1 MSTKCTALAVLVGA
15 HALIFE
21 NSADIQ
27 VFTANKCAEI
37 VDKANTSGHVTEESS
52 VSVCRKHLQSKET
65 CGLLGE
71 MLALAQ
77 MRDDFNRSSFCETMS
92 FAHACSAAME
102 DFLSSDAVADLAF
115 GHCLRSHRLRQ
126 AKTDATVGNYC
137 QCFQGVLSAAVKA
150 SDTIDTLRE
159 CYMMELEQR
168 SHKSSTAQGVASKVA
183 QVTQMPQQVPVPQS
197 QEGAKT
203 QAVQQ
208 IPAAQPQEGVKTQAV
223 QQIPAAQPQE
233 GAKTQAVQQIPA
245 AQPQV
250 QQIPAAQPQVDS
262 QVQQQVPFARL
273 QAVKS
278 KSAALANQ
286 TLGPGLEGNLMER
299 FAEELKDM
307 QRAAR
312 ERRLA
317 VIATSERSQAQAAG
331 SSQLGPQTSALLP
344 RPEARSG
351 CPVHDEELRAVLT
364 EIEENWGR
372 CVGLY
377 IHGSTIFSNKQPKDL
392 DLLAIV
398 DEAKQVI
405 ASGSK
410 EAQFVLGRCEVSVYE
425 RDFWLRRLEAMDLT
439 MLTCISTPKH
449 FVLLEID
456 DPRVRNLT
464 LPLDVLEESVASY
477 AEYTWLKAHRRMDG
491 KGKDLYSAAKNC
503 YFAFR
508 ILCFGQQLI
517 QNGRIPDLTAANPKY
532 EVVQSVF
539 DALSVEPGEWDV
551 VEAIFGRLFRTELET
566 FTGKIVAARNGDDE
580 AETEVPAVQVCACG
594 LCDGEAP
601 PLRWP
606 EAWRAAA
613 LDRLPCCT
621 ISGFKRLRG
630 FQTSTAGACRMRK
643 ARRLLE
649 HTVQMANCQHCF
661 HLLCIVKTLR
671 SRAWSKKGGSCPL
684 CHKKLR
690 TEVDKPRAF
699 KLWGAA
705 MAARP
710 GQLTT
715 RQRSLRV
722 EMKARTKRRSAWRVR
737 GSLAKWRRR
746 ERAPELDGWGTVA
759 SPSDSSKR
767 KEMTRT
773 GKGQADKI
781 SSQSGGPED
790 LARKKVLGNLTKG
803 KKEYTGF
810 LSKFAN
816 TTSASCLFFVS
827 FFRKRRPRVRPS
839 TEAIAMAKEDSSG
852 SSSESE
858 EDKESLDDK
867 LKRITKL
874 GKEGNVEGL
883 VKEAKLADCSPE
895 MVSFA
900 SRKAKDLSD
909 VPEKYKI
916 YSNRSACQFQLGRY
930 TEALVEATKAIKENR
945 SWSKGYFRAG
955 RAALEMEYYQE
966 ALEMF
971 EKGLEK
977 EPSNKDLVTWTQKA
991 RDIRNQQQQDKLV
1004 KKHTTDY
1011 SKFDSL
1017 MQQQKEEEDEEE
1029 ELQLAANDPNR
1040 IILGDKYYSSSKMEQ
1055 RQLKAML
1062 GYKEPPPP
1070 PFEPKFD
1077 MDVIYRH
1084 DNRGAKT
1091 QHPIWDPTTREW
1103 RIDAK
1108 PAPSRV
1114 DYSDSQQAQAIA
1126 LFLERQ
1132 SEVQHAD
1139 ELLNL
1144 VDQRA
1149 SPVEAYVQAVRDVVG
1164 ELMGATD
1171 KDGKRRKHS
1180 VLGNDARW
1188 LFVGLGSALP
1198 LLTAARYLPASEIVA
1213 NTAHRGAYIAD
1224 LYMTIAREN
1233 GLKSQQVKFV
1243 HRPSHELAVVDPD
1256 GADENNLT
1264 GRVDVAVLDYELFD
1278 PGLIGKGVLAKVNHV
1293 KKKLVT
1299 SDHMILPMGA
1309 QILCAPCEI
1318 VCPRGDGPDGLDWQ
1332 AGDDSRWG
1340 AFYEAGNF
1348 DGALREC
1355 GTQLTG
1361 FQRDVWAAPT
1371 QPLASK
1377 EGIGSNAGR

>member
-286 TLGPGLEGNLMER
+286 TLGPGLEGNL
-299 FAEELKDM
+299 
-307 QRAAR
+307 
-312 ERRLA
+312 
-317 VIATSERSQAQAAG
+317 SAQ
-331 SSQLGPQTSALLP
+331 
-344 RPEARSG
+344 
-351 CPVHDEELRAVLT
+351 
-364 EIEENWGR
+364 
-372 CVGLY
+372 
-377 IHGSTIFSNKQPKDL
+377 
-392 DLLAIV
+392 
-398 DEAKQVI
+398 
-405 ASGSK
+405 
-410 EAQFVLGRCEVSVYE
+410 
-425 RDFWLRRLEAMDLT
+425 
-439 MLTCISTPKH
+439 
-449 FVLLEID
+449 
-456 DPRVRNLT
+456 
-464 LPLDVLEESVASY
+464 
-477 AEYTWLKAHRRMDG
+477 
-491 KGKDLYSAAKNC
+491 
-503 YFAFR
+503 
-508 ILCFGQQLI
+508 
-517 QNGRIPDLTAANPKY
+517 
-532 EVVQSVF
+532 
-539 DALSVEPGEWDV
+539 
-551 VEAIFGRLFRTELET
+551 
-566 FTGKIVAARNGDDE
+566 
-580 AETEVPAVQVCACG
+580 
-594 LCDGEAP
+594 
-601 PLRWP
+601 
-606 EAWRAAA
+606 
-613 LDRLPCCT
+613 
-621 ISGFKRLRG
+621 
-630 FQTSTAGACRMRK
+630 
-643 ARRLLE
+643 
-649 HTVQMANCQHCF
+649 
-661 HLLCIVKTLR
+661 
-671 SRAWSKKGGSCPL
+671 
-684 CHKKLR
+684 
-690 TEVDKPRAF
+690 
-699 KLWGAA
+699 
-705 MAARP
+705 
-710 GQLTT
+710 
-715 RQRSLRV
+715 
-722 EMKARTKRRSAWRVR
+722 
-737 GSLAKWRRR
+737 
-746 ERAPELDGWGTVA
+746 
-759 SPSDSSKR
+759 
-767 KEMTRT
+767 
-773 GKGQADKI
+773 
-781 SSQSGGPED
+781 
-790 LARKKVLGNLTKG
+790 VLGNLTKG